1 MKHYSP
7 GTHTD
12 SNPGPGK
19 EVDGGFVDNEISG
32 ANWTTDQGTVNEANT
47 GDQKAEDQIDSDYTY
62 SMQPPNPSI
71 PAPGK
76 ALEIQPDGTGKQIVA
91 TQISNISPSGHG
103 YGTTT
108 ENQINGDFKGE
119 NQISPKQI
127 EDESKYQ
134 QVELPVEKDLDHW
147 FSEGGKQKMAVNDQV
162 ASSDLVVDNK
172 DGTVYRFMK
181 FTMNVAGSVR
191 FDVGETPSDAI
202 LIEGPTGFDRTNF
215 YVSAPQDTTSAN
227 TTFVKVDNTLNN
239 PIGEYKMLVIHRGR
253 NAAAL

>member
-76 ALEIQPDGTGKQIVA
+76 ALEIQPDGTGK
-91 TQISNISPSGHG
+91 
-103 YGTTT
+103 
-108 ENQINGDFKGE
+108 
-119 NQISPKQI
+119 
-127 EDESKYQ
+127 
-134 QVELPVEKDLDHW
+134 
-147 FSEGGKQKMAVNDQV
+147 
-162 ASSDLVVDNK
+162 
-172 DGTVYRFMK
+172 
-181 FTMNVAGSVR
+181 
-191 FDVGETPSDAI
+191 
-202 LIEGPTGFDRTNF
+202 
-215 YVSAPQDTTSAN
+215 
-227 TTFVKVDNTLNN
+227 
-239 PIGEYKMLVIHRGR
+239 
-253 NAAAL
+253 